1 MSLVNTYSNIALRP
15 AHSPE
20 LAVKRNIRL
29 PYGGPYGVGGKF
41 AKGKTVGC
49 VSSATA
55 ANAVWTIALTGTPT
69 GAKIY
74 LTYSDGYK
82 VYTAETANAYT
93 AIPTGAQL
101 QTALESIFGSGN
113 VTVVKTSLSYAC
125 TFGGQLANIRMGG
138 LLTPTA
144 TFDGG
149 TTPAITLT
157 RTTKGSCGSGQWD
170 LQDDAASDGTQVPKG
185 FLERDYFSDVLGGN
199 NTEFGTDAQP
209 FSPPCYVS
217 GFFNA
222 ADISGLT
229 TTGLA
234 LIGRLAE
241 GADLSDA
248 DAIVKI

>member
-1 MSLVNTYSNIALRP
+1 MLVATFSNIALRP
-15 AHSPE
+15 AHSPQ
-20 LAVKRNIRL
+20 LAVKRNVRL
-29 PYGGPYGVGGKF
+29 PYGGPYGVGGKY
-41 AKGKTVGC
+41 AKGITLGC

-69 GAKIY
+69 GAKIT
-74 LTYSDGYK
+74 LTYSDGFR
-82 VYTAETANAYT
+82 VQTASTANAYT
-93 AIPTGAQL
+93 AIPTGAEL
-101 QTALESIFGSGN
+101 QTALESIFGTGN

-138 LLTPTA
+138 LLTLSA
-144 TFDGG
+144 TFDAG
-149 TTPAITLT
+149 TSPAITLT

-170 LQDDAASDGTQVPKG
+170 VQDDAASDGTEVPKG

-199 NTEFGTDAQP
+199 TNEFGTSGQP
-209 FSPPCYVS
+209 ESPPCYVT

-241 GADLSDA
+241 GASLSDA